1 MKHILLI
8 IAILSTNAVYAQWAV
23 TDVATQVNQIVIAK
37 SQMLQATDQISTALN
52 SLGVSSQ
59 MLESL
64 QKQAERLKRINTT
77 IKTIKKTTELLT
89 LSYKITALYANLAK
103 AIASDGAFN
112 SKEIAMHTATMYSI
126 LANTLDMVA
135 DITNIV
141 ADNVFQMS
149 DKERLDYIDKT
160 HRQLNE
166 NYYQMQYNAYRIAT
180 YSHKSTIADQ
190 TMSDLNSFFNF

>member
-1 MKHILLI
+1 MKQILVI
-8 IAILSTNAVYAQWAV
+8 IAILLTNTVYAQWAV
-23 TDVATQVNQIVIAK
+23 TDVTTQMNQIAIAK
-37 SQMLQATDQISTALN
+37 TEMTQTTDQIETALSN
-52 SLGVSSQ
+52 LGVNNK
-59 MLESL
+59 MLENL
-64 QKQAERLKRINTT
+64 QKQAERLKKINTT

-89 LSYKITALYANLAK
+89 VSYKITALYANLVK

-112 SKEIAMHTATMYSI
+112 SREIAMHTATMYSI
-126 LANTLDMVA
+126 LGNTLDMVA

-141 ADNVFQMS
+141 ADDVFQMN

-160 HRQLNE
+160 HKQLNE

-190 TMSDLNSFFNF
+190 TLNDLNSFFNF